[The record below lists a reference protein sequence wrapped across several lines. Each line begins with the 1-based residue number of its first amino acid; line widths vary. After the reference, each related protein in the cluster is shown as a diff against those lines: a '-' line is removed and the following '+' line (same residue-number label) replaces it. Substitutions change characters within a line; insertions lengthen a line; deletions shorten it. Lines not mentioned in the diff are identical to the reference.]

1 MKKSQKSPEQI
12 AQEKLEIVA
21 LKQKISGLICRV
33 PQKVMSGSYQVAVNW
48 KIVAS
53 SCQKLLDAK
62 IDNVEKLRAAYA
74 KLYVFEA

>member
-1 MKKSQKSPEQI
+1 MKKTQKSPEQV

-21 LKQKISGLICRV
+21 LKQKIAVLIGRV
-33 PQKVMSGSYQVAVNW
+33 PKKVMSGSYQMAVNW

-53 SCQKLLDAK
+53 QCQKLLEAK
-62 IDNVEKLRAAYA
+62 IDSVEKLRAAYA